1 MLSFLCYIKDG
12 DKMSNTFEKDEKYRL
27 YKTVKEL
34 FHPTISKKNISD
46 YKIIVN
52 ENLLPLRIFYPEK
65 VTNMKNVIIYLPGD
79 VNLTKCYEKYSEISE
94 KLYRNIDIYDVN
106 KSVDII
112 LKLAE
117 EN

>member
-12 DKMSNTFEKDEKYRL
+12 DKMSNTFEKGEKYRL
-27 YKTVKEL
+27 YKTVREL

-79 VNLTKCYEKYSEISE
+79 VKLTKCYEKYSEISNMFA
-94 KLYRNIDIYDVN
+94 LRTNN
-106 KSVDII
+106 LFSSNN
-112 LKLAE
+112 LL
-117 EN
+117 